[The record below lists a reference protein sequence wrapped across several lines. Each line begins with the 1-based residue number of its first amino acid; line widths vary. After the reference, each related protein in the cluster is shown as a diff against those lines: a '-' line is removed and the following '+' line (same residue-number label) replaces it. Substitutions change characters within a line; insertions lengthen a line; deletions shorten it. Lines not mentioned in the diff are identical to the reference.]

1 MGQIARNL
9 KIRYLLEWLY
19 AVGCYYVVDFR
30 QHGESR
36 IY

>member
-1 MGQIARNL
+1 MGQIARNPL
-9 KIRYLLEWLY
+9 FIRMTICGGLLL
-19 AVGCYYVVDFR
+19 VVDFR

>member
-1 MGQIARNL
+1 MGQIARNPFF
-9 KIRYLLEWLY
+9 IRMTICGGLLL
-19 AVGCYYVVDFR
+19 VDFR